1 MSGHFTQRGDVAV
14 ASKWARAAM
23 ALRHGA
29 DLVVELPL
37 TFALAPAERF
47 ARGGVALLHALGCV
61 DALSFGSETG
71 RLEPLLEVASLLESG
86 GSDGDIRRFLTQG
99 ISYAKAREQ
108 AVRSQLGAAAECLT
122 QPNDTLGIEYLRALS
137 SLHCVMRPL
146 VIPRRG
152 ARHDEQGE
160 RDGFRSAS
168 HLRTLWQQGAFMPEH
183 LSEES
188 REILLTEH
196 RCGRFPVFCSGL
208 EPILLGLLRSAE
220 RGRYTALPD
229 LSEGLENRL
238 WRAVR
243 QGCSLD
249 EIHDPGPRKAVSSRP
264 HSAALPVSRAGDFGT
279 GLDCTASLFASA
291 WDEPA
296 RKRAFASC
304 QTNRPASF
312 GFRRRRHCLIGHRG
326 PAAICG
332 RMQGDRFVRPG
343 LSPPYALRERPAS
356 SSYKKRLI
364 FNDVIFQKDVKCKK
378 VVLFRTIDLVFSPAI
393 GLLLT
398 GRQTLLGRWKYEGLN
413 SFLQHR
419 AGTQR
424 SRPRHS

>member
-1 MSGHFTQRGDVAV
+1 MKTAGIIAEYNPFHRGHAYHIAQTRAQGFDCIVCVMSGHFTQRGDVAV

-71 RLEPLLEVASLLESG
+71 RLEPLLEVAALLESG
-86 GSDGDIRRFLTQG
+86 GPDGDIRRFLTQG

-168 HLRTLWQQGAFMPEH
+168 HLRTLWQQGAFTPEH

-208 EPILLGLLRSAE
+208 EPALLGLLRAAE
-220 RGRYTALPD
+220 RGRYDALPD

-243 QGCSLD
+243 QGRSLD
-249 EIHDPGPRKAVSSRP
+249 EIHDLARAKRYPLARIRRLCLYLALGI
-264 HSAALPVSRAGDFGT
+264 SAQDWIAQPPYLRLLGMNRRGSEFLRLAKRTAQLPLISGT
-279 GLDCTASLFASA
+279 GDVASLDAA
-291 WDEPA
+291 AQRQYTLE
-296 RKRAFASC
+296 C
-304 QTNRPASF
+304 QATD
-312 GFRRRRHCLIGHRG
+312 L
-326 PAAICG
+326 
-332 RMQGDRFVRPG
+332 
-343 LSPPYALRERPAS
+343 YALACPRPMPCGS
-356 SSYKKRLI
+356 DQRHRL
-364 FNDVIFQKDVKCKK
+364 VK
-378 VVLFRTIDLVFSPAI
+378 ID
-393 GLLLT
+393 
-398 GRQTLLGRWKYEGLN
+398 
-413 SFLQHR
+413 
-419 AGTQR
+419 
-424 SRPRHS
+424 